1 MVLVLAM
8 NRDQVAPQLP
18 QLSWVG
24 SPTVDAGRAS
34 LPELTLENQRSPP
47 GLEQALDG
55 RPISAVPHLVDTA
68 ARAQRQTQ
76 GVDDERLATAR
87 LSREQVEARAKPHTR
102 VGDQG
107 EGADP
112 ELLQH
117 SCFGPRGRPQPSFSP
132 SLR

>member
-24 SPTVDAGRAS
+24 GPTVDAGRAS

-47 GLEQALDG
+47 GLEHALDC
-55 RPISAVPHLVDTA
+55 RPIGAVPYLVDTA
-68 ARAQRQTQ
+68 ARAQRQTE

-87 LSREQVEARAKPHTR
+87 LFREQVEARAKPHTG

-107 EGADP
+107 QVPDP
-112 ELLQH
+112 ELFQDRK
-117 SCFGPRGRPQPSFSP
+117 ST
-132 SLR
+132 